1 MEFTGVVNINEH
13 GDIVCFCSK
22 DEVLRGKCLC
32 QNRDDCPEAII
43 TVEVLSGTRPS
54 ERGLRKI
61 AKANESVVK
70 QVAKI
75 KEGLSKLE
83 KAVKKSKY
91 RI

>member
-1 MEFTGVVNINEH
+1 MEFTGVVNINER
-13 GDIVCFCSK
+13 GEIVCFCSK
-22 DEVLRGKCLC
+22 DEALRGKCLC

-43 TVEVLSGTRPS
+43 TVEVLPGTRPS

-61 AKANESVVK
+61 AKANDSVVK

-75 KEGLSKLE
+75 KEGLADLE
-83 KAVKKSKY
+83 KAVKKTRY